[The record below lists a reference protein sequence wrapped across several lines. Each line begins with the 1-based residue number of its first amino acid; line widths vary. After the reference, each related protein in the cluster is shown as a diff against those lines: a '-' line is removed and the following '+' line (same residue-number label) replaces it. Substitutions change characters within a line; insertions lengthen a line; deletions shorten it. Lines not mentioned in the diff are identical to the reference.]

1 MEIVKFTSMTSF
13 HLLPFKESNHSFK
26 LLTSMCFLE
35 TSPLEKKP
43 CQWIGFK
50 GKLVN
55 EVDLVGLK
63 YFERHENLRK
73 FGKPNAIFNE
83 PINMSVYDVY
93 EIGHA
98 KN

>member
-1 MEIVKFTSMTSF
+1 
-13 HLLPFKESNHSFK
+13 L
-26 LLTSMCFLE
+26 
-35 TSPLEKKP
+35 KKSLVN
-43 CQWIGFK
+43 GLVSRAN
-50 GKLVN
+50 LVN

-63 YFERHENLRK
+63 YFERYENLRK